1 MTRISKKSSFVSL
14 LIFSTLVFAMVVTAE
29 PSVDNVTFDPAEPYA
44 QAEITI
50 SATITNDD
58 PINQVYLYV
67 QECNP
72 TICYITDINQT
83 MVAGEDDSYEAT
95 ATLVE
100 SDATYIKYN
109 FKILSNG
116 EWFETEKVNQSLFPP
131 PTTDDDDDD
140 NDDSNGNTNGNGNG
154 GSNDTPGFEIIVFL
168 GAMIISSLI
177 ILRRKRDK

>member
-1 MTRISKKSSFVSL
+1 MTRISKKISIVSL
-14 LIFSTLVFAMVVTAE
+14 LIFSTLVFAMAVTAE
-29 PSVDNVTFDPAEPYA
+29 PSVDNVTFNPAEPYA

-72 TICYITDINQT
+72 TICYITNINQT

-131 PTTDDDDDD
+131 PATDDDDD